1 MLSRLAADA
10 IKSKHPGI
18 SSIAATLLVL
28 ELKAPLAHVPLFA
41 PIRLINRND
50 GWLSHTVRELQSS
63 SIPLD

>member
-28 ELKAPLAHVPLFA
+28 ELKAPLAHVRSLP
-41 PIRLINRND
+41 
-50 GWLSHTVRELQSS
+50 QSGS
-63 SIPLD
+63 